1 MHPILRATP
10 LGVLSALALLP
21 AARSS
26 AAAQVALVD
35 EGTFTITVGGVR
47 AGREDFSIRRSTAQ
61 EGGFIAQGTILR
73 GENRTV
79 VALTTD
85 SVGTPLKFQWER
97 FVTGRSAES
106 VSGEFRRGLWSGRA
120 VGAAGESG
128 REFRLP
134 EPVVGADDDVIHEIW
149 FLIRFAARPL
159 ARLLTPRTLSVRD
172 LVLEDVGADSV
183 SIGAD
188 VFPARKWV
196 LRATAAGPVLR
207 EAWIDPKGRLLRV
220 RIPDQNLDAVRDEA
234 LPETVP
240 SPAAYS
246 LTEPSLT
253 GS

>member
-1 MHPILRATP
+1 MYRNLRAAL
-10 LGVLSALALLP
+10 LGGLSATALL
-21 AARSS
+21 AVALTG
-26 AAAQVALVD
+26 AAAQVVVVD
-35 EGTFTITVGGVR
+35 EGTFTITVGGER
-47 AGREDFSIRRSTAQ
+47 AGREDFSIRRSTSQ
-61 EGGFIAQGTILR
+61 EGGFFAQGTILR

-85 SVGTPLKFQWER
+85 SLGTPLKFQWER

-134 EPVVGADDDVIHEIW
+134 EPVVGADDDVIHETW

-159 ARLLTPRTLSVRD
+159 ARLLVPRSLSVRD
-172 LVLEDVGADSV
+172 LMLEDAGADSV
-183 SIGAD
+183 SIGMD

-196 LRATAAGPVLR
+196 LRATAGGPVLR
-207 EAWIDPKGRLLRV
+207 EAWTDPRGRLLRV
-220 RIPDQNLDAVRDEA
+220 RIPAQNLNAVRDEA
-234 LPETVP
+234 LPETVSP
-240 SPAAYS
+240 PAAYS
-246 LTEPSLT
+246 LTEPTRT

>member
-1 MHPILRATP
+1 MHPILRAMP
-10 LGVLSALALLP
+10 LGILWALALLP
-21 AARSS
+21 AALAS
-26 AAAQVALVD
+26 AAAQVTVVD
-35 EGTFTITVGGVR
+35 EGTFTITVGGER

-61 EGGFIAQGTILR
+61 EGGFFAQGTIVR

-85 SVGTPLKFQWER
+85 SLGTPLKFQWER

-134 EPVVGADDDVIHEIW
+134 EPVVGADDDVIHETW
-149 FLIRFAARPL
+149 FLVRFAARPL
-159 ARLLTPRTLSVRD
+159 ARLLTPRSLSVRD
-172 LVLEDVGADSV
+172 LVLEDVGVDSV

-188 VFPARKWV
+188 VFPARKWEI
-196 LRATAAGPVLR
+196 RAAAGGPVLR
-207 EAWIDPKGRLLRV
+207 EAWTDPRGRLLRV
-220 RIPDQNLDAVRDEA
+220 RIPAQNLDAVRDEA
-234 LPETVP
+234 LPETVAP
-240 SPAAYS
+240 PAAYS
-246 LTEPSLT
+246 FTELSQT